1 MPPSLTDL
9 VGKTF
14 LFKIGIEKENFTYK
28 QDTFKVLK
36 IVTNLA
42 MINEFDSTDSAMV
55 RLLIYIFT
63 LYHYFI
69 E

>member
-55 RLLIYIFT
+55 RLLIYIFS
-63 LYHYFI
+63 L
-69 E
+69 

>member
-36 IVTNLA
+36 IVTNLV

-55 RLLIYIFT
+55 RLLIYIFS
-63 LYHYFI
+63 L
-69 E
+69 